1 MLFNPQRRHN
11 RRCHQKVPDA
21 QAYDHQ
27 GSATEV
33 QVQETEHEQWEDHTC
48 HSSAAEENQ
57 PRENRDKQAV
67 VFVAEETGMILK
79 LWFLFV
85 KMLVVL

>member
-1 MLFNPQRRHN
+1 MLFNPQRRHH

-33 QVQETEHEQWEDHTC
+33 QVQETEHEQWEDHPC